1 MPIYLHNEDQT
12 HFLNNEHDSISW
24 LENAIIEEGYQLG
37 DLNYI
42 FCSDEYILSINRTYL
57 NHDYYTDVITFD
69 NSTINRTIT
78 GDIYI
83 SIERVQEHSQQYK
96 TNKLKELHRIMIHGL
111 LHLLGYLDKEE
122 DDKIEMT
129 LKEDTYLSL
138 LKQ

>member
-37 DLNYI
+37 DLNFI

>member
-1 MPIYLHNEDQT
+1 MPIYLHNEDRT

-42 FCSDEYILSINRTYL
+42 FCSDEYILRINRTDL